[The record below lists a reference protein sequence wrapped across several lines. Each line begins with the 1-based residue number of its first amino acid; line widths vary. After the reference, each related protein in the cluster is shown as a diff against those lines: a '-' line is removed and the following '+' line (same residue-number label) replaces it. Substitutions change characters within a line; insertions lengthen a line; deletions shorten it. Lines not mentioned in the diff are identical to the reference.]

1 VRNRTRTVLA
11 GSLLAIGLVAFAPHA
26 SAQEDGEGLTDA
38 EASEAQAE
46 FDEFMESLPAEE
58 RDELAHL
65 LEEIAIENGTGKY
78 DAHCIPILLE
88 GGSVDDCHESPSP
101 ILPAMDELVWGSLS
115 FLVLLGLMWK
125 FAFPAIKGGMNA
137 RTERIRSDLDAAESA
152 KSEAVGVLDGYKAQL
167 ADAKAESA
175 RIIEEARQAADALKK
190 DQEARLQTEL
200 AEARARAAADIEA
213 AKAQATADLRGE
225 LASLAVGA
233 ASAVVNKN
241 LDPAAQT
248 QLIEDYINQV
258 GTTR

>member
-1 VRNRTRTVLA
+1 VRNRTRTLLA
-11 GSLLAIGLVAFAPHA
+11 GSLLALGLVAFAPHA
-26 SAQEDGEGLTDA
+26 SAQEEGDSELTDEQIDEITH
-38 EASEAQAE
+38 EA
-46 FDEFMESLPAEE
+46 
-58 RDELAHL
+58 
-65 LEEIAIENGTGKY
+65 EEIAEENGA
-78 DAHCIPILLE
+78 AHSDVECIPILIE
-88 GGSVDDCHESPSP
+88 GGEVDECHEAPSP
-101 ILPAMDELVWGSLS
+101 ILPATDELVWGSLS
-115 FLVLLGLMWK
+115 FLVLLFLMWK
-125 FAFPAIKGGMNA
+125 FAFPAIKGGMTA

-152 KSEAVGVLDGYKAQL
+152 KTEAVGVLDGYKAQL

-258 GTTR
+258 GTSS